1 MLLYHIG
8 TWNKDVP
15 ETGIFLTSGEM
26 QSMEDAWFR
35 EAILEEY
42 TEQERFQKDYLQQRE
57 NGSVE
62 ATLTRIKES
71 IKRKGEEQNMK
82 PIHHA
87 GPQREGLF
95 FMEKRKESRKVFYQK
110 GIAISMVLC
119 GILMGSSGICYAD
132 QFSSAAKQAAEGMQ
146 TSAQGAVKWIVAGIL
161 VVLGLIFLVGTQHQ
175 KENAKGEIFMKLIGV
190 ALIIGAIPIATLVF
204 GWFTA

>member
-1 MLLYHIG
+1 MQYKKVRTIAFLGAGEYRPKKELSLVRAGDVLLYHIG

-62 ATLTRIKES
+62 ATLTRIK
-71 IKRKGEEQNMK
+71 
-82 PIHHA
+82 
-87 GPQREGLF
+87 
-95 FMEKRKESRKVFYQK
+95 
-110 GIAISMVLC
+110 
-119 GILMGSSGICYAD
+119 D
-132 QFSSAAKQAAEGMQ
+132 Q
-146 TSAQGAVKWIVAGIL
+146 
-161 VVLGLIFLVGTQHQ
+161 
-175 KENAKGEIFMKLIGV
+175 
-190 ALIIGAIPIATLVF
+190 
-204 GWFTA
+204 

>member
-1 MLLYHIG
+1 MQYKKVRTIAFLGAGEYRPKKELSLVRAGDVLLYHIG

-62 ATLTRIKES
+62 ATLAR
-71 IKRKGEEQNMK
+71 
-82 PIHHA
+82 
-87 GPQREGLF
+87 
-95 FMEKRKESRKVFYQK
+95 SR
-110 GIAISMVLC
+110 
-119 GILMGSSGICYAD
+119 D
-132 QFSSAAKQAAEGMQ
+132 R
-146 TSAQGAVKWIVAGIL
+146 
-161 VVLGLIFLVGTQHQ
+161 
-175 KENAKGEIFMKLIGV
+175 
-190 ALIIGAIPIATLVF
+190 
-204 GWFTA
+204 

>member
-1 MLLYHIG
+1 MQYKKVRNIAFLGAGEHRPKKELCLVRADDVLLYHIG

-62 ATLTRIKES
+62 ATLARIKE
-71 IKRKGEEQNMK
+71 R
-82 PIHHA
+82 
-87 GPQREGLF
+87 
-95 FMEKRKESRKVFYQK
+95 
-110 GIAISMVLC
+110 
-119 GILMGSSGICYAD
+119 
-132 QFSSAAKQAAEGMQ
+132 
-146 TSAQGAVKWIVAGIL
+146 
-161 VVLGLIFLVGTQHQ
+161 
-175 KENAKGEIFMKLIGV
+175 
-190 ALIIGAIPIATLVF
+190 
-204 GWFTA
+204 

>member
-1 MLLYHIG
+1 MQYKKVRTIAFLGAGEHRPKQELSLVRAGDVLLYHIG

-62 ATLTRIKES
+62 ATLAR
-71 IKRKGEEQNMK
+71 
-82 PIHHA
+82 
-87 GPQREGLF
+87 
-95 FMEKRKESRKVFYQK
+95 SR
-110 GIAISMVLC
+110 
-119 GILMGSSGICYAD
+119 D
-132 QFSSAAKQAAEGMQ
+132 R
-146 TSAQGAVKWIVAGIL
+146 
-161 VVLGLIFLVGTQHQ
+161 
-175 KENAKGEIFMKLIGV
+175 
-190 ALIIGAIPIATLVF
+190 
-204 GWFTA
+204 